1 MERKN
6 FGQMVLVPIG
16 YSGIRP
22 RQYEDEYSDI
32 VWYSFW
38 VSLLDCPTRVQVS
51 LMYRIIVSSYLS
63 FFPPLRL
70 EIAPL
75 GGHTKSN

>member
-32 VWYSFW
+32 V
-38 VSLLDCPTRVQVS
+38 
-51 LMYRIIVSSYLS
+51 
-63 FFPPLRL
+63 
-70 EIAPL
+70 
-75 GGHTKSN
+75 